1 MQLFS
6 EDPEEVLQDV
16 QDPEETTRRMN
27 ILKTLLLLGL
37 RFLGFVSFSLRML
50 SLTVFVSRVHE
61 DAAVCAVEASL
72 RRVR

>member
-37 RFLGFVSFSLRML
+37 RFLGFVSFCS
-50 SLTVFVSRVHE
+50 E
-61 DAAVCAVEASL
+61 DVVADCICEQSA
-72 RRVR
+72 